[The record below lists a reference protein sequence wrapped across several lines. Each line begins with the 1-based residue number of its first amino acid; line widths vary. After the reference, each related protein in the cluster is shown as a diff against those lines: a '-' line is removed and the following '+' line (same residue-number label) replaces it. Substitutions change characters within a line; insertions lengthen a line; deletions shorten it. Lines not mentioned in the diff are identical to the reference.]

1 MAEILKFSG
10 DREEPDIYS
19 MDEAARRALLEDLRE
34 QIAQLDEAEP
44 ADMESEEY
52 EVWGEAHEELED
64 LLDEVIDR
72 LELL

>member
-19 MDEAARRALLEDLRE
+19 MDEAALRALLEDLRE

>member
-1 MAEILKFSG
+1 MAEMLKFSAE
-10 DREEPDIYS
+10 REEPDIYS
-19 MDEAARRALLEDLRE
+19 MDEAALRALLEDLRE

-44 ADMESEEY
+44 ADMDSEEY

-64 LLDEVIDR
+64 LLDEVMDR

>member
-19 MDEAARRALLEDLRE
+19 MDEAALRALLEDLRE
-34 QIAQLDEAEP
+34 QIAQLDETEP
-44 ADMESEEY
+44 ADMDSEEY

-64 LLDEVIDR
+64 LLDEVMDR

>member
-1 MAEILKFSG
+1 MAEILNFRG

-19 MDEAARRALLEDLRE
+19 MDETALRALLEDLRE

-44 ADMESEEY
+44 ADMDSEEY

-64 LLDEVIDR
+64 LLDEVMDR